1 VAHRAGV
8 FQTARSRRGGAG
20 LLPRATACGDG
31 ATECV

>member
-20 LLPRATACGDG
+20 LLPCDG
-31 ATECV
+31 VWWRRHRVRV